1 MVTAA
6 VFLFW
11 LVAHIH
17 CFPLSE
23 ENSLESEGEKFMYG
37 EAIANEVG

>member
-1 MVTAA
+1 METAA
-6 VFLFW
+6 VLLFW
-11 LVAHIH
+11 LVTQSH

-23 ENSLESEGEKFMYG
+23 ENSLESEDEKFVYG